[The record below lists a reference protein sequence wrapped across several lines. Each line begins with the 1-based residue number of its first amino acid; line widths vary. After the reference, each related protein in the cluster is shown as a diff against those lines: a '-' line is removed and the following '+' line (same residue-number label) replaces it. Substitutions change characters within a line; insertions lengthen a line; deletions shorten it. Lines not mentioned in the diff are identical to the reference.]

1 MADLSN
7 KKKTERELRLSE
19 ALNRTILQTTA
30 DGYWIVDPTGRM
42 ADVNEAYLRMSG
54 YRREEFIGL
63 PIQSIDADEAP
74 VETAARMER
83 IFQNGSERF
92 EVRHRRKDGS
102 VFDVEVSATYLPG
115 EQPLIIC
122 FCRDI
127 TERNR
132 SMQELLRIKQVAEE
146 SEARFKALH
155 NASFGG
161 IAIHDKGVILDANQ
175 GLADLTG
182 YSSIELIGMDGLGLI
197 APEDRQLV
205 MDHILAGYEKPY
217 EAVGL
222 RKNGEKYPVRLE
234 GRRIPYQG
242 KLVRVVEFRDISD
255 QKEAERL
262 IGEAQERLQIIFDGL
277 NALIYIA
284 DIATHELLFI
294 NEYGKKLCGEGEVAN
309 KCWQF
314 LQHLD
319 GPCSFCTNDKI
330 VNADGTPSGIY
341 RWECKNLVTGRWYD
355 LTDQALRW
363 VDGRLV
369 RMEIAIDITER
380 KQAEEALRSS
390 QTRYQALL
398 EQSSEAQALV
408 DIQTQEIA
416 EINRRVTEL
425 FGYSLPAD
433 APLYLKQ
440 VAMEPPEST
449 NSRYAMLK
457 EQRSL
462 PPATMTFRHK
472 NGTAVQVERAGTV
485 ITLDGRDYLLISMRD
500 MTVERRRE
508 AELARDV
515 RLAGRVQREL
525 LPELPASPRV
535 ALRSLYYPWHAVSG
549 DSYQMEWRNDGI
561 LLRGFLIDV
570 SGHGLATALQSA
582 SISVLLREAAG
593 ASTSL
598 LEEVRRVNAQAAK
611 YFAEGSYATLLGF
624 ELDLT
629 LQELRYVGAGISKF
643 FINGREIL
651 TPGMFVGVWEDA
663 EFESG
668 VISVAAGD
676 CFHFLTDGFTDALAQ
691 PENANFWSPNGK
703 DFEADVAALKRL
715 AKSGTLRDDAT
726 GVCLKIES
734 AEISSA
740 TPGNRSA
747 LR

>member
-7 KKKTERELRLSE
+7 KKKTERELRRSE

-408 DIQTQEIA
+408 DIQTQEIV

-691 PENANFWSPNGK
+691 PENADFWSPNGK